1 MSSIFLSH
9 SSNDNFEAVA
19 LRDWLAREGW
29 DDVFLDLDPDR
40 GIAAGERW
48 ERALHEQA
56 NRCEAVIL
64 LVSANWLGS
73 GWCLHEY
80 TLARTL
86 NKKLFAVVTDPTKS
100 IADLPPELKGAW
112 QAVELTGGQDGVLL
126 PTQLPGSH
134 EEKHVLFSR
143 DGLRRLKRGLDKAGL
158 DPKFFAWPPESDR
171 ERAPYRGLK
180 SLEAADAG
188 IFFGRDAPIVEAMD
202 RLRGLKA
209 AAPPRL
215 LVILGAS
222 GAGKSSFLRAGL
234 WPRLAR
240 DDRNF
245 LPLPLIRPE
254 RAALS
259 GENGLLAGLAA
270 ALPQSRAV
278 LRKAIETG
286 ASALRPL
293 LAELAGRIPASEGE
307 KPPVIVRPGRSPRRA
322 QILPGQPRH
331 RRPSRQGRSR
341 QRRVAARSVRL
352 LRKSRKRGSAI
363 CPSPTEKSETS
374 RSPRATCP
382 PRSNPTRTASPSQT
396 VSPRPIPATQGGSAI
411 CPSPTKKSETSRS
424 RRAISPPPSNPTR
437 TASPSQTVSPRPIPE
452 TQGGSAICPSP
463 TTRSATSRSP
473 RAISPSKPTTTAS
486 PSEIASP
493 RPIPETQGGSAI
505 YPSPTKRSATSRS
518 TRATSPPTSKPTRT
532 ASPSPTASPRPIP
545 ETQGGSAMSRY
556 RMPSSQMFI

>member
-1 MSSIFLSH
+1 MTGSAAPERRDLLGSHERPGPDVQHLPQPFLQRQ
-9 SSNDNFEAVA
+9 F
-19 LRDWLAREGW
+19 RG
-29 DDVFLDLDPDR
+29 DLDPDR

-341 QRRVAARSVRL
+341 KRRVAARSVRL
-352 LRKSRKRGSAI
+352 LQQGRRRPGRPGRSRPQSLPRQPRHPRSPRQGRSRKRRVAARSIRLLRKGRRRPGRPGRPPRRPQSLPGQPRHRRPPRQGRSRKRRVAARCRGI
-363 CPSPTEKSETS
+363 VCQARKCSSES
-374 RSPRATCP
+374 EPARRSPRGARRR
-382 PRSNPTRTASPSQT
+382 PRDLRQARRRPSRFRAMEAG
-396 VSPRPIPATQGGSAI
+396 PRVV
-411 CPSPTKKSETSRS
+411 
-424 RRAISPPPSNPTR
+424 RRADRGAGEVNGT
-437 TASPSQTVSPRPIPE
+437 
-452 TQGGSAICPSP
+452 
-463 TTRSATSRSP
+463 
-473 RAISPSKPTTTAS
+473 
-486 PSEIASP
+486 
-493 RPIPETQGGSAI
+493 
-505 YPSPTKRSATSRS
+505 
-518 TRATSPPTSKPTRT
+518 
-532 ASPSPTASPRPIP
+532 SPSPR
-545 ETQGGSAMSRY
+545 E
-556 RMPSSQMFI
+556 